1 MIVQTPILALLM
13 VSALASLVVLWSGWF
28 AIRVLRGW
36 NLASGSAA
44 QLRMERQ
51 TQLVSTLFGFVMAA
65 EVAALLLFVY
75 NADRMAAL
83 FVGAMCAVGTLNV
96 NAYGFPA
103 LYVKIAVFFAAA
115 LWLILD
121 RVDRAGHDYPLTR
134 VKYALIL
141 AIAPLVVAGAGLE
154 LTYFLGLETDVI
166 TSCCSKL
173 FTPVNEGIAGEMTGI
188 APGLALGLLAGAGG
202 AVAATGGMS
211 LWRGGSWYSAY
222 AVSGLAMFFLA
233 LVAIVS
239 VISLYVYDHPNHHCP
254 FCLLQP
260 EYNYF
265 GYALYLPLF
274 TGTAFSLGAGLS
286 AVFSEVESLRSR
298 LPGMLRAQVSVSL
311 AAFALFGLAVVWAI
325 LQSRLI
331 LFG

>member
-1 MIVQTPILALLM
+1 MIFQTSIIALLL
-13 VSALASLVVLWSGWF
+13 VSGLASIVALWSGWF
-28 AIRVLRGW
+28 GVRVLRGW
-36 NLASGSAA
+36 DLASGSRA
-44 QLRMERQ
+44 QLQMERQ

-65 EVAALLLFVY
+65 ELAALLLFVY
-75 NADRMAAL
+75 NADQMSSL

-103 LYVKIAVFFAAA
+103 LYVKIAVFFAAV

-121 RVDRAGHDYPLTR
+121 RVDRAGYDYPLTR
-134 VKYALIL
+134 AKYAAIIV
-141 AIAPLVVAGAGLE
+141 IAPLVIVGAGLE

-173 FTPVNEGIAGEMTGI
+173 FTPANEGLTAEMTGL
-188 APGLALGLLAGAGG
+188 APGTALGLLAGAGL
-202 AVAATGGMS
+202 AVALTGALS
-211 LWRGGSWYSAY
+211 LWRGGVWHGFF
-222 AVSGLAMFFLA
+222 AVSGLSLFFLA

-260 EYNYF
+260 EYNYY

-274 TGTAFSLGAGLS
+274 AGTAFALGAGVTAL
-286 AVFSEVESLRSR
+286 FGEVESLKGR
-298 LPGMLRAQVSVSL
+298 LPTMLRSQVMISL
-311 AAFALFGLAVVWAI
+311 GGFALFGLAVIWAI
-325 LQSRLI
+325 VSSRLI

>member
-1 MIVQTPILALLM
+1 MIFQTPILALLL
-13 VSALASLVVLWSGWF
+13 VSLLASLVALWSGWF
-28 AIRVLRGW
+28 GFRVLRHW
-36 NLASGSAA
+36 DLASGSAT
-44 QLRMERQ
+44 QLEMERK

-65 EVAALLLFVY
+65 ELAALLLFVY

-83 FVGAMCAVGTLNV
+83 FVGAMCAVGTFSV

-103 LYVKIAVFFAAA
+103 LYVKIAVFFAAV

-121 RVDRAGHDYPLTR
+121 RVDRAGQDYPLTR
-134 VKYALIL
+134 VKYAAIMV
-141 AIAPLVVAGAGLE
+141 IAPLVLVGAGLE

-173 FTPVNEGIAGEMTGI
+173 FTPVNEGIAAEMTGI
-188 APGLALGLLAGAGG
+188 GPGMALGLLAGAGVALALTG
-202 AVAATGGMS
+202 ALS
-211 LWRGGSWYSAY
+211 LWRGGVWHGFY

-233 LVAIVS
+233 LMAIVS

-274 TGTAFSLGAGLS
+274 TGTAFALGAGVTAL
-286 AVFSEVESLRSR
+286 FDQVESLKPR
-298 LPGMLRAQVSVSL
+298 LPAMLRTQVMVSM
-311 AAFALFGLAVVWAI
+311 AGFGLFGLAVIWAI
-325 LQSRLI
+325 VSSRLV